1 MAKSVLLSN
10 GKFWATQT
18 AAKAH
23 FKAILNGLS
32 DGERVKNIS
41 DQSDLAALLQEYDRD
56 MPAESTKSGKGIA
69 YFFRDRDK
77 EHNGMTSCFY
87 VYRIDDT
94 SIDFSYIRA
103 IEVASR
109 RGNKK

>member
-1 MAKSVLLSN
+1 MAKSVHLSN

-18 AAKAH
+18 AAKEH
-23 FKAILNGLS
+23 FKAILNGLL
-32 DGERVKNIS
+32 DGGRVTNPS

-56 MPAESTKSGKGIA
+56 MPQESTKAGQGIA

-77 EHNGMTSCFY
+77 EHNGLTSCFY
-87 VYRIDDT
+87 VYRVDDT
-94 SIDFSYIRA
+94 AIDFSYIRA

-109 RGNKK
+109 RSK